1 MDDKRIK
8 VLRRDPEEPFEV
20 IEIPAKI
27 DAFEKLVGGY
37 VECLVL
43 GPDLIAMF
51 NENASKLKLEKNCNF
66 GGKLL
71 RGTILLAGTNEKN
84 EFVDCPAAVI
94 NKYSGE
100 GEMIING

>member
-1 MDDKRIK
+1 MERIH
-8 VLRRDPEEPFEV
+8 
-20 IEIPAKI
+20 
-27 DAFEKLVGGY
+27 KLVGGY
-37 VECLVL
+37 IECLVL

-51 NENASKLKLEKNCNF
+51 NENASKLKLEENCSF

-71 RGTILLAGTNEKN
+71 RGTILLAGMNEKN
-84 EFVDCPAAVI
+84 EFVDCPADVI